1 MILIF
6 HYVRARDRTC
16 VPLTPFFRLR
26 DARLSARQD
35 ARGSRYLRLHAHLP
49 RYFSNTTSL
58 AHARA
63 ACASVAS
70 STCPHMCRETAF
82 SRVRSLRSIFS
93 RAPCGHRYP
102 HLQGQL
108 ERVRS
113 APPAAHSA
121 RAIDPRMRL
130 SMLFYAAVRTDHSR
144 QRVRHFCCVCRQ
156 PTIFGFMNISG
167 SSCARWRRVLGLQK
181 VACASDFTISCLI
194 GVCWGR
200 QNRHN
205 SHRGTSVRH
214 ASGPFKSCHA

>member
-6 HYVRARDRTC
+6 HYVGARDRTC

-63 ACASVAS
+63 ACAGAPS
-70 STCPHMCRETAF
+70 STCPRMCRETAF

-144 QRVRHFCCVCRQ
+144 QRAPFLLCLPPANDLWLYEYLRLELRTVASRFGAAEGRVCFRFHHFMFDRCLL
-156 PTIFGFMNISG
+156 G
-167 SSCARWRRVLGLQK
+167 SSKSAQFAPWDKCE
-181 VACASDFTISCLI
+181 AC
-194 GVCWGR
+194 
-200 QNRHN
+200 
-205 SHRGTSVRH
+205 
-214 ASGPFKSCHA
+214 

>member
-1 MILIF
+1 M
-6 HYVRARDRTC
+6 
-16 VPLTPFFRLR
+16 PLTPFFRLR

-63 ACASVAS
+63 PCASVPS
-70 STCPHMCRETAF
+70 STCLHMCRETAF

-144 QRVRHFCCVCRQ
+144 QRAPFLLCLPPANDLWLYEYLRLELRTVASRFGAAEGRVCFRFHHFMFDRCLL
-156 PTIFGFMNISG
+156 G
-167 SSCARWRRVLGLQK
+167 SSKSAQFAPWDKCE
-181 VACASDFTISCLI
+181 AC
-194 GVCWGR
+194 
-200 QNRHN
+200 
-205 SHRGTSVRH
+205 
-214 ASGPFKSCHA
+214 

>member
-1 MILIF
+1 M
-6 HYVRARDRTC
+6 RDRTC
-16 VPLTPFFRLR
+16 VRLTPFLRFR

-49 RYFSNTTSL
+49 RYFSNTTLL

-70 STCPHMCRETAF
+70 SACPHMCRETAF

-144 QRVRHFCCVCRQ
+144 QRAPFLLCLPPANDLWLYEYLRLELRTVASRFGAAEGRVCFRFHHFMFDRCLL
-156 PTIFGFMNISG
+156 G
-167 SSCARWRRVLGLQK
+167 SSKSAQFAPWDKCE
-181 VACASDFTISCLI
+181 AC
-194 GVCWGR
+194 
-200 QNRHN
+200 
-205 SHRGTSVRH
+205 
-214 ASGPFKSCHA
+214 

>member
-6 HYVRARDRTC
+6 HYVGARDRTC
-16 VPLTPFFRLR
+16 VPLTPLFRLR

-144 QRVRHFCCVCRQ
+144 QRAPFLLCLPPANDLWLYEYLRLELRTVASRFGAAEGRVCFRFHHFMFDRCLL
-156 PTIFGFMNISG
+156 G
-167 SSCARWRRVLGLQK
+167 SSKSAQFAPWDKCE
-181 VACASDFTISCLI
+181 AC
-194 GVCWGR
+194 
-200 QNRHN
+200 
-205 SHRGTSVRH
+205 
-214 ASGPFKSCHA
+214 